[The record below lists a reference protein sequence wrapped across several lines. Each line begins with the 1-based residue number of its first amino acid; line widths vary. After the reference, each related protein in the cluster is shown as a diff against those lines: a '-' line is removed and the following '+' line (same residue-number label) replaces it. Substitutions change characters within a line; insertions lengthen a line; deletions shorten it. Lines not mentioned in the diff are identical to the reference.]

1 MNLLQVFRDAAAP
14 VAKYR
19 IINIYA
25 GFQNCY
31 GDLPWRV
38 TLGGEYVRSFRTRA
52 AAREYI
58 KGQA

>member
-1 MNLLQVFRDAAAP
+1 M
-14 VAKYR
+14 KYR

-31 GDLPWRV
+31 GDLAWRV

-52 AAREYI
+52 NAREYVKTLKSCI
-58 KGQA
+58 TK